1 MVYTSTGDFLLRAT
15 PEDIQR
21 MTTILKSIQPATG
34 PILTGVVSSI
44 SRLDTHDLLQQTDL
58 IRR

>member
-1 MVYTSTGDFLLRAT
+1 MPYTSTGDFLLRAT
-15 PEDIQR
+15 PEDMKK
-21 MTTILKSIQPATG
+21 MTSILKSIQAGTA

-44 SRLDTHDLLQQTDL
+44 SMLDTQALLQQTDR